1 MPEWAGEVRTR
12 LAGLVLSPERD
23 REIVDEL
30 SQHLE
35 DRWQEL
41 MAGGAS
47 QEGATRLALAEFT
60 SPDALARR
68 MAPLRQSHVTPP
80 VSLGAPSTNL
90 LSDAWRDLRYTQR
103 LIAREPGFASLVIL
117 LLIGSF
123 SVLAVVLTLVGLY
136 GTLAY
141 LVMRR
146 QREIGIRM
154 AVGATR
160 SQIRHWVVSQGAVL
174 IATGIPIGLIASVFT
189 SRFASSLLFEV
200 RPADPLVLATVAMVL
215 AVASFAAVLVPAI
228 RATRVEPVMTLRG
241 E

>member
-160 SQIRHWVVSQGAVL
+160 SQIRH
-174 IATGIPIGLIASVFT
+174 
-189 SRFASSLLFEV
+189 
-200 RPADPLVLATVAMVL
+200 
-215 AVASFAAVLVPAI
+215 
-228 RATRVEPVMTLRG
+228 
-241 E
+241 